1 MKKHLKQLS
10 CLALAL
16 VMALCALP
24 ALAGEAH
31 GPLWIEGA
39 EGKTL
44 TYCIP
49 IDSQAAQYFETYAE
63 HPFFQWMEEQTGVHV
78 EFIHPSWEQ
87 MEQQFNLMMT
97 SGNYYDIL
105 YYPTSP
111 DGPQAAIDDGL
122 FADINNFKDLMPHY
136 FEAVNCGD
144 GSFSAWEWGPE
155 KELYYQG
162 PQPAFADLMHTVRGN
177 MWAITQIWTDRI
189 ATDCGAVIRQDWL
202 DEAGLPIPETL
213 EDLEKVLA
221 AFKARGEN
229 VVPMSLGNNGYNAN
243 NGYIVSAFDINMWYS
258 VRDGVVQPQA
268 WTTPEG
274 KEYVTL
280 LRDWYKKGYID
291 RDFMN
296 RDGESLEAMFLSDRL
311 GILHE
316 TWTAPETYEGRYVG
330 ESEGFKVSPLPLAR
344 KTTDQQL
351 RFVQTYNSEAT
362 NYSCIAAQSQNK
374 ELAAQWMDRLY
385 TKEAILRGQYGVE
398 NESYV
403 LDENGVPYFTKWF
416 YEHRDADEL
425 LYTYLEPN
433 MTCYWST
440 RANVLYWAPDHT
452 IEGQKTVSS
461 DLYKA
466 SRIWGQNANPDMI
479 IGYVTFDGTGWS
491 DMYDPYVEAETYALP
506 MMLKIITGTEDL
518 ANFDAI
524 AQKALDMGYRE
535 ARDKM
540 QTAYNLQHQQPED
553 YGMNIE

>member
-1 MKKHLKQLS
+1 M
-10 CLALAL
+10 
-16 VMALCALP
+16 
-24 ALAGEAH
+24 
-31 GPLWIEGA
+31 
-39 EGKTL
+39 
-44 TYCIP
+44 
-49 IDSQAAQYFETYAE
+49 
-63 HPFFQWMEEQTGVHV
+63 
-78 EFIHPSWEQ
+78 
-87 MEQQFNLMMT
+87 
-97 SGNYYDIL
+97 
-105 YYPTSP
+105 
-111 DGPQAAIDDGL
+111 
-122 FADINNFKDLMPHY
+122 
-136 FEAVNCGD
+136 
-144 GSFSAWEWGPE
+144 
-155 KELYYQG
+155 
-162 PQPAFADLMHTVRGN
+162 
-177 MWAITQIWTDRI
+177 
-189 ATDCGAVIRQDWL
+189 
-202 DEAGLPIPETL
+202 
-213 EDLEKVLA
+213 
-221 AFKARGEN
+221 
-229 VVPMSLGNNGYNAN
+229 
-243 NGYIVSAFDINMWYS
+243 
-258 VRDGVVQPQA
+258 
-268 WTTPEG
+268 
-274 KEYVTL
+274 
-280 LRDWYKKGYID
+280 
-291 RDFMN
+291 
-296 RDGESLEAMFLSDRL
+296 
-311 GILHE
+311 
-316 TWTAPETYEGRYVG
+316 
-330 ESEGFKVSPLPLAR
+330 SPLPLAR

-440 RANVLYWAPDHT
+440 RANVLYWVPDHT